1 MRLSPLLALPVLV
14 FLALALGYP
23 LVRVLLLGLGEGL
36 GETLH
41 NPYYW
46 GRLGWSLEYGLAS
59 SLLTT
64 LLALPLAYA
73 FRYRFPGREAL
84 LSLST
89 VPFVLPTIVVA
100 LGFLALA
107 GSRGLLGLNLQG
119 TPWILLWAAVFYNL
133 GLVLRLLVVLLP
145 SLETPLA
152 AARTLGASP
161 WRAYLRVGIP
171 LLAPGLLA
179 GGGLTFLYTF
189 SSFGL
194 PLVLGGQ
201 RYATLEVEIYS
212 LLSYRL
218 AFPEATALALTQLM
232 VSAGVTLLYLWAQAR
247 LALSLGTGT
256 GPKTLPRLHAWGLS
270 LILWLWFALLYA
282 PLLALLLKAL
292 QNPLAFTTVWS
303 SDDFTPAGDAL
314 WNTLRF
320 AGLTLLLAFPIG
332 FLYAY
337 AVWRGEGLHPRHSG
351 PRWLDLTGML
361 PLLVSPVLVGLGYL
375 LTYPQLSGSL
385 LLLIAA
391 YALLSYPLLSRALLP
406 ALRAM
411 PKSVLEAAR
420 TLGAGPWRRLWRV
433 EWPLLQPAL
442 RSGTALSLA
451 AVIGE
456 FGATL
461 ILRRP
466 EWTTLSLAIYERL
479 GRPGATPFAEA
490 LALSVL
496 LGLLAGGVFYLLDRG
511 RGAVG

>member
-1 MRLSPLLALPVLV
+1 MRLSPLLALPVLL

-23 LVRVLLLGLGEGL
+23 LARVLLLGLGEGL

-46 GRLGWSLEYGLAS
+46 GRLGWSLGYGLAS
-59 SLLTT
+59 SLLTV

-89 VPFVLPTIVVA
+89 VPFVLPTLVVA

-107 GSRGLLGLNLQG
+107 GPRGLLGLNLQG

-161 WRAYLRVGIP
+161 WRAYLRVGVP

-194 PLVLGGQ
+194 PLVLGGT
-201 RYATLEVEIYS
+201 RYATLEVEIYT

-218 AFPEATALALTQLM
+218 AFPEATALALAQLA

-247 LALSLGTGT
+247 LALSLQSGA
-256 GPKTLPRLHAWGLS
+256 GPRTLPRPKAWALA
-270 LILWLWFALLYA
+270 LALWLGFALLYA
-282 PLLALLLKAL
+282 PLLALLLQAL
-292 QNPLAFTTVWS
+292 QHPAAFTSVWRG
-303 SDDFTPAGDAL
+303 DGFTPAGEAL

-337 AVWRGEGLHPRHSG
+337 AVWRGERQGRG
-351 PRWLDLTGML
+351 TRWLDLSGML

-375 LTYPQLSGSL
+375 LAYPRLSGSL
-385 LLLIAA
+385 VLLVAA
-391 YALLSYPLLSRALLP
+391 YTLLSYPLLSRALLP

-411 PKSVLEAAR
+411 PHSVLEAAR

-442 RSGTALSLA
+442 RSGAALTLA
-451 AVIGE
+451 AVVGE

-461 ILRRP
+461 VLRRP

-490 LALSVL
+490 LALAVL

-511 RGAVG
+511 RGTVG

>member
-1 MRLSPLLALPVLV
+1 MRLTPLLALPVLL

-23 LVRVLLLGLGEGL
+23 LARVLLLGLGEGL
-36 GETLH
+36 GETLR

-46 GRLGWSLEYGLAS
+46 GRLGWSLGYGLAS
-59 SLLTT
+59 SLLSV

-73 FRYRFPGREAL
+73 FRYRFAGREAL

-89 VPFVLPTIVVA
+89 VPFVLPTLVVA

-107 GSRGLLGLNLQG
+107 GPRGLLGLNLQG

-179 GGGLTFLYTF
+179 GAGLTFVYTF

-194 PLVLGGQ
+194 PLVLGGS

-218 AFPEATALALTQLM
+218 AFPEATALALAQLT

-256 GPKTLPRLHAWGLS
+256 GPKTLPRPHAWGLS
-270 LILWLWFALLYA
+270 LVLWLCFALLYA
-282 PLLALLLKAL
+282 PLLALLLRAL
-292 QNPLAFTTVWS
+292 QNPSAFARIWS
-303 SDDFTPAGDAL
+303 SDAFTPAGEAL

-337 AVWRGEGLHPRHSG
+337 AVWRGGG
-351 PRWLDLTGML
+351 TRWLDLTGML
-361 PLLVSPVLVGLGYL
+361 PLLISPVLVGLGYL
-375 LTYPQLSGSL
+375 LTYPRLSGSL
-385 LLLIAA
+385 LLLITA
-391 YALLSYPLLSRALLP
+391 YTLLSYPLLSRALLP

-411 PKSVLEAAR
+411 PQSVLEAAR

-433 EWPLLQPAL
+433 EWPLLQGAV
-442 RSGTALSLA
+442 RSGLALTLA

-479 GRPGATPFAEA
+479 GRPGAGPFAEA
-490 LALSVL
+490 LAIAVL
-496 LGLLAGGVFYLLDRG
+496 LGLLAGGLFYLLDRG
-511 RGAVG
+511 RGTVG

>member
-1 MRLSPLLALPVLV
+1 MFRVLV
-14 FLALALGYP
+14 
-23 LVRVLLLGLGEGL
+23 LGLGEGL
-36 GETLH
+36 GEALR

-46 GRLGWSLEYGLAS
+46 GRLGWSLGYGLAS
-59 SLLTT
+59 SLLTV

-89 VPFVLPTIVVA
+89 VPFVLPTLVVA

-107 GSRGLLGLNLQG
+107 GPRGLLGLNLQG

-161 WRAYLRVGIP
+161 WRAYLRVGVP

-194 PLVLGGQ
+194 PLVLGGT
-201 RYATLEVEIYS
+201 RYATLEVEIYT

-218 AFPEATALALTQLM
+218 AFPEATALALAQLA

-247 LALSLGTGT
+247 LALSLQAGA
-256 GPKTLPRLHAWGLS
+256 GPRPLPRAKAWALA
-270 LILWLWFALLYA
+270 LALWLGFTLLYA
-282 PLLALLLKAL
+282 PLLALLLQAL
-292 QNPLAFTTVWS
+292 QSPGAFASVWH
-303 SDDFTPAGDAL
+303 SDDFTPAGEAL

-320 AGLTLLLAFPIG
+320 AGLTLMLAFPTG

-337 AVWRGEGLHPRHSG
+337 AVWRGERQGWG
-351 PRWLDLTGML
+351 TRWLDLGGML

-375 LTYPQLSGSL
+375 LAYPRLSGSL
-385 LLLIAA
+385 GLLIAA

-411 PKSVLEAAR
+411 PHSVLEAAR

-442 RSGTALSLA
+442 RSGAALTLA
-451 AVIGE
+451 AVVGE

-461 ILRRP
+461 VLRRP

-490 LALSVL
+490 LALAVL

-511 RGAVG
+511 RGTVG